1 MGLGGG
7 AMVHFLRH
15 YDPEVRVDAL
25 EIDPVVVQVADRY
38 FDTRSG
44 GNVNIITADGVRYLA
59 ETHEHYDVI
68 YMDAFLKPS
77 QDTDATGKP
86 LAMKTQQFY
95 KDLQKKL
102 TAKGLVVF
110 NVNPHQTVEADL
122 RVIRAAFAQTY
133 VFHTADTNIIVL
145 GSPARTRED
154 MTSLRQR
161 ARELDR
167 RLKTTFSFQ
176 DLLRNLAR

>member
-1 MGLGGG
+1 
-7 AMVHFLRH
+7 MVHFFRH

-59 ETHEHYDVI
+59 ETRERYNVI
-68 YMDAFLKPS
+68 FMDAFLKPS

-95 KDLQKKL
+95 QDLQKKL
-102 TAKGLVVF
+102 TDKGLVVF
-110 NVNPHQTVEADL
+110 NVNPHQTVRGRLAGHPCGVCPNL
-122 RVIRAAFAQTY
+122 RLSHRRHQHHCVGLARRA
-133 VFHTADTNIIVL
+133 
-145 GSPARTRED
+145 RED
-154 MTSLRQR
+154 MASLRQR
-161 ARELDR
+161 AKELDR